1 MIEVEQLSKRFKK
14 FSAVE
19 EVSFAAR
26 QGEVLGLLG
35 ANGAGKSTTM
45 RIISATLKPTSGT
58 VRVDGFDVARQPN
71 QVRRAL
77 GVMAETWGLY
87 GHLSPR
93 DHLVYMGE
101 LFKMPRQKLLAR
113 VDELI
118 ETLQMQE
125 FANRPC
131 KDFSKGMRQKV
142 NLARTLLHEPPNLLL
157 DEPTSG
163 LDVMSSRQVRELVH
177 SLKSQG
183 KTIILSTHVFGEAE
197 RMCDRIVIMD
207 RGKKVAE
214 GSVPELCALAGR
226 NSLEEAFVHLIGRED
241 VEVLR

>member
-1 MIEVEQLSKRFKK
+1 MIEVEHLVKQFKK
-14 FSAVE
+14 FVAVE
-19 EVSFAAR
+19 DVSFIAR

-58 VRVDGFDVARQPN
+58 VRVSGFDVARQPD
-71 QVRRAL
+71 QARRAL
-77 GVMAETWGLY
+77 GVMPETWGLY
-87 GHLSPR
+87 GHLNPR
-93 DHLVYMGE
+93 DHLIYIGE
-101 LFKMPRQKLLAR
+101 LFNMPRPRLLVR

-125 FANRPC
+125 FATRPC

-163 LDVMSSRQVRELVH
+163 LDVMSSRHVRELVQQ
-177 SLKSQG
+177 LKRTG
-183 KTIILSTHVFGEAE
+183 KTIILSTHVFSEAE

-207 RGKKVAE
+207 RGKKIAE
-214 GSVPELCALAGR
+214 GTTSELCTQASR
-226 NSLEEAFVHLIGRED
+226 DTLEEAFVHLIGRED
-241 VEVLR
+241 VEVQR